1 MSDSWDD
8 DEDCVEFNYGEP
20 EEPASSDE
28 SEEVT
33 TLLFTAA
40 NPSGSVSVSTM
51 ISGLVVHVDLS
62 PEVVR
67 MTESQLSE
75 EITVISKMARRQ
87 AQAAQ
92 HVLAADVMHKLGHDG
107 ASTRS
112 YLERELG
119 LPAPETV
126 LGEKLNVLNSRYADE
141 HD

>member
-8 DEDCVEFNYGEP
+8 DEDNVEFDYGEP

-33 TLLFTAA
+33 TLLVTAT
-40 NPSGSVSVSTM
+40 NPSGTVSVTTM
-51 ISGLVVHVDLS
+51 LSGLVVRVDLS

-75 EITVISKMARRQ
+75 EITVISKIAGRQ

-92 HVLAADVMHKLGHDG
+92 HAFAANVMHKLGHDV

-119 LPAPETV
+119 LPAPQTV
-126 LGEKLNVLNSRYADE
+126 LAEKLTVFNSRYADE
-141 HD
+141 DD